1 MIAPIAMHNDLPPMH
16 PMIIF
21 ALLFFIPTL
30 SGCTSV
36 GNPVLSQHG
45 DDWPPL
51 TMSKEDLLKELG
63 PPQVHSSSVIGNE
76 RRDIYT
82 WTHGHAQTNPA
93 LFIPIVGL
101 FVAASGNGMDG
112 ESTALSV
119 TFDTTG
125 TIISR
130 AWAKQQI
137 GNQRRSPPNHVMES
151 Y

>member
-1 MIAPIAMHNDLPPMH
+1 MIAPTVAYDGSQIMNH
-16 PMIIF
+16 IIIL
-21 ALLFFIPTL
+21 ALLFFISSL
-30 SGCTSV
+30 SGCASV
-36 GNPVLSQHG
+36 GNPALSQH
-45 DDWPPL
+45 DDNWPPL
-51 TMSKEDLLKELG
+51 TMTKEDLLKELG
-63 PPQVHSSSVIGNE
+63 PPQVHSSSVTGSE

-82 WTHGHAQTNPA
+82 WTHAQAQSNPA
-93 LFIPIVGL
+93 LFIPIIGL

-130 AWAKQQI
+130 SWAKQQI
-137 GNQRRSPPNHVMES
+137 GNQRRSPPNQVMES